1 MGAEGYIWITKFK
14 KNLADALQAAREETF
29 ASGRKKHSHPGN
41 FSARMNIQPVL
52 RKPSDLAR
60 NPVRGHCWTSSQS
73 VKPRNSVLSAR

>member
-29 ASGRKKHSHPGN
+29 ASG
-41 FSARMNIQPVL
+41 M
-52 RKPSDLAR
+52 AR